1 MNHHSFQV
9 TKTKNN
15 MATQIENNN
24 NNLKITIDGNS
35 RFVMKAQISEVE
47 IAYGNIIKIDIG
59 KGALNNVF
67 IDQADVTIPVST
79 DVTDLRDKILTMLQ
93 PVVGSGNATELKQTE
108 QLQELQLVKT
118 AVTDIKDKIS
128 SVNDK
133 LFFEPRISDET
144 NANTIYRGYALTGI
158 AGDVAGW
165 AIQKIT
171 NNKGVLTYQWAGG
184 TKDFDKIWNN
194 RKNFIY
200 S

>member
-1 MNHHSFQV
+1 
-9 TKTKNN
+9 

-24 NNLKITIDGNS
+24 NNLKITVDGSS
-35 RFVMKAQISEVE
+35 RFIMKSQISEVE

-67 IDQADVTIPVST
+67 VDQVDVTLPVST
-79 DVTDLRDKILTMLQ
+79 DVTDLRDKILAMLQ
-93 PVVGSGNATELKQTE
+93 PVAGSGNATEAKQTE
-108 QLQELQLVKT
+108 QTIELQAVKN
-118 AVTDIKDKIS
+118 AVVDIKDKMS

-158 AGDVAGW
+158 SGEVAGW

-171 NNKGVLTYQWAGG
+171 NTKGLLTYQWAGG
-184 TKDFDKIWNN
+184 NKDFDKVWNN

>member
-1 MNHHSFQV
+1 MKHHSFQF
-9 TKTKNN
+9 TKTKND
-15 MATQIENNN
+15 MATQIENNS
-24 NNLKITIDGNS
+24 NNLKITVDGNS
-35 RFVMKAQISEVE
+35 RFIMKSQISEVE
-47 IAYGNIIKIDIG
+47 IAYENIIKIDIG

-67 IDQADVTIPVST
+67 VDQADVTVPVST
-79 DVTDLRDKILTMLQ
+79 NVIDLRDKILVMLQ
-93 PVVGSGNATELKQTE
+93 PVVGSGNATEAKQTE
-108 QLQELQLVKT
+108 QTLELQAVKV
-118 AVTDIKDKIS
+118 AVTDIKDKMA

-158 AGDVAGW
+158 SGDVAGW
-165 AIQKIT
+165 A
-171 NNKGVLTYQWAGG
+171 VQWAGG

>member
-1 MNHHSFQV
+1 M
-9 TKTKNN
+9 T
-15 MATQIENNN
+15 TQIENTGNS
-24 NNLKITIDGNS
+24 LKVTSDGNA
-35 RFVMKAQISEVE
+35 RFIMKTQISEVE
-47 IAYGNIIKIDIG
+47 IAYGTIIKIDIG

-67 IDQADVTIPVST
+67 IDQLDVTIPTSS
-79 DVTDLRDKILTMLQ
+79 DVTDLRDKILAMLQ
-93 PVVGSGNATELKQTE
+93 PISGVGNATEAKQME
-108 QLQELQLVKT
+108 QTVELQLVKT

-158 AGDVAGW
+158 TGQIAGW
-165 AIQKIT
+165 AIQKIMNT
-171 NNKGVLTYQWAGG
+171 RGVMTYQWAGG
-184 TKDFDKIWNN
+184 NKNFDKVWND

>member
-1 MNHHSFQV
+1 
-9 TKTKNN
+9 

-24 NNLKITIDGNS
+24 NNLKITVDGNA
-35 RFVMKAQISEVE
+35 RFIMKSQISEVE

-67 IDQADVTIPVST
+67 VDQADVTLPVST
-79 DVTDLRDKILTMLQ
+79 DVTDLRDKILAMLQ
-93 PVVGSGNATELKQTE
+93 PVVGSGNATEIKQTE

-158 AGDVAGW
+158 SGEVAGW

-171 NNKGVLTYQWAGG
+171 NTRGVLTYQWAGG
-184 TKDFDKIWNN
+184 TKDFDKVWNN